1 MMNRSPTSLCT
12 WPAIDTDGWPAPRVP
27 FPVAAPYRPRPDLA
41 RLGTV
46 MFGRRE
52 ARLLDDDTALPEH
65 LCAKWAR
72 LQAVPGRCAALAPA
86 LKADPAEV
94 WRRVSAAAHAIA
106 RADLPQD
113 ETDTPLL
120 VVAEGDAL
128 QCVAAGWSMPA
139 DPDRP
144 FRLRVLRPDA
154 APVVD
159 WIASR
164 PAAEQPLHALA
175 LSLQEDLAWIEAPAP
190 GMPVAAAL
198 LHVCWPSGW
207 DPARKVGL
215 DFGAIHAPV
224 ADGDALRAAASPLS
238 RVLVAQGP
246 FVRFVWTIAPDGSR
260 SRHPDELA
268 APGGAADGQR
278 TLDDLWLRVERQV
291 TVPIGPGFG
300 GGAALFLIRV
310 HLVPLSQAVADP
322 ARRTLLRDALESMS
336 AATLAYKRLD
346 GIRERLRREWG

>member
-1 MMNRSPTSLCT
+1 MNRSPTSLCT
-12 WPAIDTDGWPAPRVP
+12 WPAIDTDGWPAPRIP
-27 FPVAAPYRPRPDLA
+27 FPVTAPYRPRPDLA

-52 ARLLDDDTALPEH
+52 ARLLDDDAALPME
-65 LCAKWAR
+65 LREKWSR
-72 LQAVPGRCAALAPA
+72 LQAVPRRCVALAPA
-86 LKADPAEV
+86 LAADPAAV
-94 WRRVSAAAHAIA
+94 WRRVNAAAHAIA
-106 RADLPQD
+106 RADMQGD
-113 ETDTPLL
+113 ATDTPLL

-128 QCVAAGWSMPA
+128 QCVSSGWAMPA

-144 FRLRVLRPDA
+144 FRLRGLRPDA
-154 APVVD
+154 APVLD

-175 LSLQEDLAWIEAPAP
+175 LSLQEDLAWIEAPVPEA
-190 GMPVAAAL
+190 PVAAAM

-224 ADGDALRAAASPLS
+224 ADGGALRAAASPLS
-238 RVLVAQGP
+238 RVLVTQGP
-246 FVRFVWTIAPDGSR
+246 FVRFVWTIAPDDNR

-268 APGGAADGQR
+268 ERGGVADGPVSSEG
-278 TLDDLWLRVERQV
+278 LWLRVERQA
-291 TVPIGPGFG
+291 TLPIGAGFG
-300 GGAALFLIRV
+300 GGAALFMIRV
-310 HLVPLSQAVADP
+310 HTAPLAQAVADP
-322 ARRTLLRDALESMS
+322 ARRAQLCGALESMS

-346 GIRERLRREWG
+346 GVRELLRREWG

>member
-1 MMNRSPTSLCT
+1 MNQFTTSLCT
-12 WPAIDTDGWPAPRVP
+12 WPAIDTDGWPASRIP

-41 RLGTV
+41 RLGSV

-52 ARLLDDDTALPEH
+52 TRLLDDDATLPAE
-65 LCAKWAR
+65 LREKWSR
-72 LQAVPGRCAALAPA
+72 LQAVPQRCVALVPALA
-86 LKADPAEV
+86 ADPVAV
-94 WRRVSAAAHAIA
+94 WRRVNAAAHAIA
-106 RADLPQD
+106 RADLPGD

-120 VVAEGDAL
+120 VVAEGDSL
-128 QCVAAGWSMPA
+128 HCVASGWSMPA
-139 DPDRP
+139 DPGRP
-144 FRLRVLRPDA
+144 FRLRALRPDA
-154 APVVD
+154 SPVLD

-175 LSLQEDLAWIEAPAP
+175 LSIQEDIAWIEVPAA
-190 GMPVAAAL
+190 GAPVAAAL

-238 RVLVAQGP
+238 RVLVSQGP
-246 FVRFVWTIAPDGSR
+246 FLRFVWTIAPDGSR
-260 SRHPDELA
+260 SRHPDDIAERVGSA
-268 APGGAADGQR
+268 IGPNSA
-278 TLDDLWLRVERQV
+278 DDLWLRVERQV
-291 TVPIGPGFG
+291 TVPMGAGFG

-310 HLVPLSQAVADP
+310 HMAPLGQAVADP
-322 ARRTLLRDALESMS
+322 ARRVRVSQALESMS

-346 GIRERLRREWG
+346 GIRELLRRAWG